1 MSDNDDFPDGDDDF
15 PDADADL
22 PSDDPASDDDDRF
35 TLDDLDAMP
44 QSSVTL
50 DNDHE
55 LPGVPRDVFEK
66 YAPLSCSLEHAF
78 NPLCA
83 VV

>member
-66 YAPLSCSLEHAF
+66 YAPLSLSGARVRSV
-78 NPLCA
+78 LC
-83 VV
+83 VVV